1 MGERPTP
8 FAPHLLGLINPGLVI
23 AGNMIG
29 GPAAAMGAVWM
40 LGVGPVLDRVLG
52 SRPRTL
58 GKPTSGA
65 PFKALLY
72 LHTALHV
79 CAIATL
85 AWMAVL
91 GAEWYWLAAAVVST
105 GICSGVSGVI
115 VAHELGHTRPK
126 SISARLA
133 RMNMFLVLY
142 GHFTEE
148 HNVTHHKHVATTAD
162 PASADEGESVW
173 GFVARTVPRQFRDA
187 YALHAKRGARGWR
200 NRVVRILFFEVA
212 FVAALTSFS
221 VPAGLAFIG
230 QAAVA
235 VFLLEYINYVQ
246 HYGLRRAEGE
256 RQNKM
261 HSWQSERRWSCWTL
275 FNLSLHPAHHLKAS
289 EGWWDLQPY
298 EGAPNMISGY
308 YGCFW
313 PALASPLWKR
323 WMKGRLTDQ
332 GRLSA

>member
-23 AGNMIG
+23 VGNMVG

-40 LGVGPVLDRVLG
+40 LGVGPVLDRALG
-52 SRPRTL
+52 SRPRTQ
-58 GKPTSGA
+58 GRPTSGR
-65 PFKALLY
+65 PFRSLLY
-72 LHTALHV
+72 VHTALHV
-79 CAIATL
+79 CAILTL
-85 AWMAVL
+85 VRLAFL
-91 GAEWYWLAAAVVST
+91 GEAPHWVGAAAVST
-105 GICSGVSGVI
+105 GICSGVSGII

-133 RMNMFLVLY
+133 RLNMLLVLY

-148 HNVTHHKHVATTAD
+148 HNVTHHKHVATKAD
-162 PASADEGESVW
+162 PASAEQGESVW
-173 GFVARTVPRQFRDA
+173 GFVARTVPRQLRDA
-187 YALHAKRGARGWR
+187 YAVHAKRGAHGWR
-200 NRVVRILFFEVA
+200 NRVVRILVFESMIVG
-212 FVAALTSFS
+212 ALMAVS

-230 QAAVA
+230 QAVVA

-246 HYGLRRAEGE
+246 HYGLRRIEGE

-298 EGAPNMISGY
+298 DGAPDMLSGY

-313 PALASPLWKR
+313 PALVSPLWKR
-323 WMKGRLTDQ
+323 WMKAHLTAHE
-332 GRLSA
+332 RPIA